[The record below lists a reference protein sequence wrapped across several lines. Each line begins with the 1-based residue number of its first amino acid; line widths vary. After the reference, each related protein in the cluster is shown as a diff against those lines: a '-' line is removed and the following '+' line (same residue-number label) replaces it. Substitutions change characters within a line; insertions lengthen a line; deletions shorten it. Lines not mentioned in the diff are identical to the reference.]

1 MILRVFA
8 EQEKPMLSLFSKPQV
23 LEASVEWCR
32 STSWQTF
39 WQLLPWRLFDV
50 DAMAVVLY
58 FEPYYSCNCLFMIDN
73 MK

>member
-32 STSWQTF
+32 SMSWQTF

-50 DAMAVVLY
+50 DAMAVVKVIVSFIVL
-58 FEPYYSCNCLFMIDN
+58 ERKSR
-73 MK
+73 